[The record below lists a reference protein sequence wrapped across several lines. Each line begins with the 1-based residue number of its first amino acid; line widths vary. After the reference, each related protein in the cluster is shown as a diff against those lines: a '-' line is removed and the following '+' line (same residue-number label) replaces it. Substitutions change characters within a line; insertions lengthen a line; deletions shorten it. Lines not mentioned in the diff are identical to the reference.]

1 MGVPALACW
10 IPGHVG
16 ASSSILDC
24 TLPNHTTCMTIPEIQ
39 VVHCVFQ
46 ERHAG
51 HLAPCL
57 AAATVGAAFA
67 AATASGVFAVSAVAD
82 SEDPLVFKSPMSFG
96 SVLLA
101 LDLLT
106 GKISGST
113 RAFSILCCAPGT
125 RERLMPLP
133 DLLLFASPEE
143 V

>member
-1 MGVPALACW
+1 MFFKSVMQGISHHAL
-10 IPGHVG
+10 
-16 ASSSILDC
+16 LL
-24 TLPNHTTCMTIPEIQ
+24 LPLVLLSLLQLPLE
-39 VVHCVFQ
+39 F
-46 ERHAG
+46 
-51 HLAPCL
+51 
-57 AAATVGAAFA
+57 
-67 AATASGVFAVSAVAD
+67 FAVSAVAD